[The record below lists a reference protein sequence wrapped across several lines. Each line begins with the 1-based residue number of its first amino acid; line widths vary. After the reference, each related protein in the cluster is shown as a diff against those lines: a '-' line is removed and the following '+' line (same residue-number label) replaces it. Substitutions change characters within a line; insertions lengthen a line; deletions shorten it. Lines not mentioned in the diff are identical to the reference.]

1 MRVETLEE
9 KEKRIFE
16 IYKQDFIKIAIDGKI
31 RFNVIEYTCY
41 FPKINPYKMANDLKN
56 EGLEIVFDDSSI
68 SQKENLVK
76 KRKLERYREEN

>member
-1 MRVETLEE
+1 MKVETLEE

-16 IYKQDFIKIAIDGKI
+16 SYKQDLIKIAIDGKM
-31 RFNVIEYTCY
+31 RFICIEYKCH
-41 FPKINPYKMANDLKN
+41 FPKINPYKMANALMN

-76 KRKLERYREEN
+76 KRKLKNYREKD

>member
-1 MRVETLEE
+1 MRVETSEE
-9 KEKRIFE
+9 KESRIFKS
-16 IYKQDFIKIAIDGKI
+16 YKEDLIKIATNEKM
-31 RFNVIEYTCY
+31 RFIVVEYVCR
-41 FPKINPYKMANDLKN
+41 FPKINPYKMANALKN

>member
-16 IYKQDFIKIAIDGKI
+16 SYKQDLMKIAIDGKM
-31 RFNVIEYTCY
+31 RFICIEYTCH
-41 FPKINPYKMANDLKN
+41 FPKINPYKMANTLKN

-76 KRKLERYREEN
+76 KRKLENYREKD